1 MLHKNLK
8 ANCVSKLI
16 RYIELNK
23 NILKIACRS
32 IDNEYT

>member
-8 ANCVSKLI
+8 ADCVSKLI

-23 NILKIACRS
+23 NIADKRK
-32 IDNEYT
+32 E